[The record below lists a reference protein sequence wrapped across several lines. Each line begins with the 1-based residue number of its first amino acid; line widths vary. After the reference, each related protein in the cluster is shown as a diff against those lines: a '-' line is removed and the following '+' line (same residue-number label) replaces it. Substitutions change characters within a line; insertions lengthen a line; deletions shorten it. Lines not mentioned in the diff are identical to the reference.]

1 MSDAPA
7 ATGRRPRTRGS
18 VAGGGA
24 SSAAPQKR
32 ASRTPTP
39 TAGAPR
45 ARADAAAGGAA
56 AGDVAAGAR
65 ADAAGGG
72 ADGAGGG
79 DAAVN
84 PSKRIRSA
92 LDAMLDEASGA
103 PQPTPKP
110 ATADELVAGWCL
122 YRDMYGKNGMA
133 AGGAKSEKPE
143 GSIRPPATPVTSEPA
158 DAADSTTPLTPRRCE
173 IAMWAP

>member
-1 MSDAPA
+1 M
-7 ATGRRPRTRGS
+7 GKFGQVWIGS
-18 VAGGGA
+18 VALL
-24 SSAAPQKR
+24 
-32 ASRTPTP
+32 SRCEKESR
-39 TAGAPR
+39 APR
-45 ARADAAAGGAA
+45 
-56 AGDVAAGAR
+56 VM
-65 ADAAGGG
+65 
-72 ADGAGGG
+72 
-79 DAAVN
+79 
-84 PSKRIRSA
+84 SA
-92 LDAMLDEASGA
+92 WSLLVDEASGA

-110 ATADELVAGWCL
+110 ATAEELVAGWCL

>member
-1 MSDAPA
+1 MGDAVGLQCPNAPEDVEAVLYHLRRAHA
-7 ATGRRPRTRGS
+7 ASTTTG
-18 VAGGGA
+18 
-24 SSAAPQKR
+24 SSFFA
-32 ASRTPTP
+32 TH
-39 TAGAPR
+39 
-45 ARADAAAGGAA
+45 
-56 AGDVAAGAR
+56 
-65 ADAAGGG
+65 
-72 ADGAGGG
+72 GG

-110 ATADELVAGWCL
+110 ATAEELVAGWCL